1 MSEKALAAAKDF
13 FENETQFQLGVL
25 PTEQSN
31 PLTRG
36 LDEVF
41 ASSAVSGVEM
51 LQRVDREVLKR
62 AETVLASPEY
72 RKLCD
77 AMLETIRRGGRV
89 IFSGCGATG
98 RLSILL
104 ECMWRQAC
112 ARTPGMERYA
122 DNAAS
127 IMTGGDFALVRSVES
142 FEDYMQFGARQVDE
156 LKVNASDMLVAITE
170 GGETSS
176 VLGTVDEALRR
187 NAAVFL
193 LFNNPADVLS
203 KYIERSRRAIEDPR
217 VTVLDLYCGPMAL
230 AGSTRMQAT
239 TSEQLIA
246 GGALEQTFARLAGK
260 EVPDL
265 AAGFRGVLELLENA
279 ASAIADY
286 IVFEENVYRRNG
298 KITYFADEYLL
309 DIFTD
314 TTERSPTFLLP
325 PFRPGDDKVSPA
337 PWAFVKNPR
346 YPAAEVWKRSMLRAL
361 RCLAWT
367 VGDYET
373 MHAPTR
379 VIANPPKI
387 SANDLLKIEIGN
399 EPCTDRCKADDA
411 AVLFTCGAPE
421 PELVNSFDR
430 LTSGCGQ
437 HKLLALAAPGDFTV
451 PGDLADS
458 PLRLMRHLAV
468 KLLFNTIST
477 GVMVR
482 LGRVTGNW
490 MSFVSVS
497 NKKLIDRGIRLI
509 SELGGIPYRESCDRF
524 FLAVEE
530 LEALEKQGKTVPPV
544 VQHVLAQ
551 LGRKS

>member
-31 PLTRG
+31 PLTAG
-36 LDEVF
+36 LDNVF
-41 ASSAVSGVEM
+41 AASAVSGVEM
-51 LQRVDREVLKR
+51 LQRVDREVLAR
-62 AETVLASPEY
+62 ARVVLASPEY
-72 RKLCD
+72 RKLCG

-142 FEDYMQFGARQVDE
+142 FEDYMQFGARQVGE
-156 LKVNASDMLVAITE
+156 LGVNASDTLVAITE

-176 VLGTVDEALRR
+176 VLGTVAEALGRG
-187 NAAVFL
+187 AAVYL
-193 LFNNPADVLS
+193 LFNNPADVLR
-203 KYIERSRRAIEDPR
+203 KHIERSRRAIEDPR
-217 VTVLDLYCGPMAL
+217 ATVLDLYCGPMAL

-246 GGALEQTFARLAGK
+246 GGALEETFARLAGK
-260 EVPDL
+260 QADDL

-279 ASAIADY
+279 ARPIADY
-286 IVFEENVYRRNG
+286 IVFEENVYRKNG
-298 KITYFADEYLL
+298 KITYFAGEYLL

-325 PFRPGDDKVSPA
+325 PFRPGDDKNSPA
-337 PWAFVKNPR
+337 PWAFVKDPR
-346 YPAAEVWKRSMLRAL
+346 HPAPEVWKRAMLRDL
-361 RCLAWT
+361 RCLGWS
-367 VGDYET
+367 VDDYKA
-373 MHAPTR
+373 MHAPLR
-379 VIANPPKI
+379 VIADPPRI
-387 SANDLLKIEIGN
+387 SAADLLKIEIGS
-399 EPCTDRCKADDA
+399 EPCPDRCGENDA
-411 AVLFTCGAPE
+411 AVLFSYGKPE
-421 PELVNSFDR
+421 AELERAFGR
-430 LTSGCGQ
+430 LASGCGQ
-437 HKLLALAAPGDFTV
+437 RRLLAIGAQGDFAV
-451 PGDLADS
+451 PGELPDS

-509 SELGGIPYRESCDRF
+509 SELGGISYRESCDRF

-530 LEALEKQGKTVPPV
+530 LDALAKQGQTVPPV
-544 VQHVLAQ
+544 VQYVLEKI
-551 LGRKS
+551 GRKA